1 MNRNEKLRIKIFE
14 SYSQNLQEIFV
25 REGWKLGI
33 ETAIGKVDELNE
45 FYYCP
50 ICGIPFIRESLN
62 QNVPNPLTLED
73 VPPQRLG
80 GRKIILTCKNCNNS
94 LGGTK
99 LDSKLIWDMR
109 IRPFLERKRDSH
121 IDVYYNLNDRATIKG
136 RLKLIE
142 NRKFQIDFGSLIHS
156 KLRAELD
163 FLTTNWS
170 QSKINFRI
178 QTPNPYLVNLALLR
192 ISYLIMI
199 SHFGFGYF
207 FNPTSRIIREQLQK
221 PDIKLI
227 PDFGIPRIDTF
238 PCAQRGI
245 FINTKPD
252 NLKSFMVVFDLKNNN
267 ETRTYCVIIPGPD
280 INCIDIYQ
288 ELTRI
293 REFRYDAKL
302 VVESGNYIYMQDPY
316 AYYKLWEANK
326 ENAL

>member
-1 MNRNEKLRIKIFE
+1 MTRTEKLRIKIFE
-14 SYSQNLQEIFV
+14 SYAQNLQKIFI

-33 ETAIGKVDELNE
+33 ENAIGKVEELNE

-50 ICGIPFIRESLN
+50 ICGTPFIRDSLN

-73 VPPQRLG
+73 VPPQSLG
-80 GRKIILTCKNCNNS
+80 GRKILLTCKNCNNN

-99 LDSKLIWDMR
+99 LDSKLIWDMK
-109 IRPFLERKRDSH
+109 IKPFLERKPDSQ
-121 IDVYYNLNDRATIKG
+121 IDAYYNLNERATIKG
-136 RLKLIE
+136 KLKLIE
-142 NRKFQIDFGSLIHS
+142 KGKFQIDFGTIIHS
-156 KLRAELD
+156 RLRAELEYI
-163 FLTTNWS
+163 TNNWGK
-170 QSKINFRI
+170 SKINFRI

-199 SHFGFGYF
+199 AHFGFGYF
-207 FNPTSRIIREQLQK
+207 FNSTSRIIREQLQK

-227 PDFGIPRIDTF
+227 PDFGIPSINAF
-238 PCAQRGI
+238 PCPQRGI

-252 NLKSFMVVFDLKNNN
+252 NLKSFMVVFDLKNNK

-280 INCIDIYQ
+280 ENCIDIYS
-288 ELTRI
+288 ELNRI
-293 REFRYDAKL
+293 KEFKYDAKL
-302 VVESGNYIYMQDPY
+302 AVESGSFIYKQDPY